1 MKYILN
7 NFLYSKK
14 LLPNAVSQSLS
25 HFVNAKNMVKKFVG
39 HHLYIVANQP
49 IAGRKLSQSLS
60 HFANAKNIVKK
71 FVGHHLH
78 NAANQPI
85 AGRKLSQ
92 SLSHFANAKNMV
104 KKFAGHASNY
114 VAYQMIAGRK
124 LSHAILGRRENTRL
138 KPDYLVNIFAILRF
152 FPFLCD
158 VNE

>member
-1 MKYILN
+1 MKYISN

-14 LLPNAVSQSLS
+14 LLPNAVSQL
-25 HFVNAKNMVKKFVG
+25 
-39 HHLYIVANQP
+39 
-49 IAGRKLSQSLS
+49 
-60 HFANAKNIVKK
+60 
-71 FVGHHLH
+71 
-78 NAANQPI
+78 
-85 AGRKLSQ
+85 
-92 SLSHFANAKNMV
+92 LSHFANAKNMV
-104 KKFAGHASNY
+104 KKFAGHYLHNAANQAIVSQKLSHAVSQISTICGMVKKIVEHTSNY